1 MGRSGKIALFT
12 VAFLIA
18 AAAGPARAD
27 APGATVALPVAPL
40 APAPPATVWYGWKP
54 LTVDLA
60 ALGAAYAC
68 DKTNWGPACFG
79 AFMGYIMVPPIMH
92 IHHSGWRSMGSL
104 ALRIGL
110 PIVGWLATLDLH
122 CMSDHSAP
130 SDGTCND
137 GGNGF
142 IGGVV
147 AAMIIDDLFAFDE
160 VTPTAPT
167 PAPRAAPHAVSL
179 APTFALTRGTAGL
192 GLAGSF

>member
-1 MGRSGKIALFT
+1 MGRRALAAELL
-12 VAFLIA
+12 VPLLV

-27 APGATVALPVAPL
+27 APGATIALPVAPL

-54 LTVDLA
+54 LTADLA
-60 ALGAAYAC
+60 ALGAVYAC
-68 DKTNWGPACFG
+68 DKADWVPACFG
-79 AFMGYIMVPPIMH
+79 AFIGYTVVSPAMH
-92 IHHSGWRSMGSL
+92 FDHSGWRSLGSL

-110 PIVGWLATLDLH
+110 PLAGWMATLDLH

-142 IGGVV
+142 IAGAV
-147 AAMIIDDLFAFDE
+147 AAIIIDDLLAFD

-167 PAPRAAPHAVSL
+167 PPPRSAPHAVSL
-179 APTFALTRGTAGL
+179 TPTFALTRGTAGL
-192 GLAGSF
+192 GLVGSF